1 MERVELHC
9 GDVVGGCYR
18 IEKALGEGTF
28 GQVFKVKNRNG
39 GTEALKILKMW
50 CISPDERDNVAKRF
64 DMEYRTGRIN
74 SPYLVHSLNKGEH
87 RGNPY
92 IVMEY
97 CDGGDL
103 LHALNRGMV
112 DTTRAMTQVLLG
124 LDALHREG
132 KVHRDLKPENV
143 LIRHDGT
150 SVLTDFGISGDQNH
164 RLTRRGIFGTP
175 REIMGTFIYMPPEQ
189 VRPPSGNATVRPTT
203 DIFSFGVMLYQILT
217 SQLPFGKLESDDDM
231 ERYCENGRTGRWNRD
246 LLRRHPQSST
256 WMPVVEGCLQPN
268 YTRRLQSVS
277 DVLRLMPH
285 VPDIPIA
292 QTISTAHQTTAGSPS
307 QWCLRVMQGEELGRR
322 YPLDPAKTHSGVLH
336 MGRHSASA
344 HNDIPLKETL
354 SAYISRSHCTLEYD
368 AGEQRWYL
376 WDGQWVEQT
385 GGGKWKPSLN
395 GTFVGSRQV
404 TMDDPYPLSTGDI
417 ITLGDVT
424 LRVEAQ

>member
-1 MERVELHC
+1 MERVELK
-9 GDVVGGCYR
+9 GGEIVDGRYR

-28 GQVFKVKNRNG
+28 GQVFKVTNLNG
-39 GTEALKILKMW
+39 GVEALKLLKMW
-50 CISPDERDNVAKRF
+50 CISPDERDSVVKRF

-74 SPYLVHSLNKGEH
+74 SPYLVHSLNRGEYK
-87 RGNPY
+87 GNPF
-92 IVMEY
+92 IVMEF
-97 CDGGDL
+97 CEGGDL
-103 LHALNRGMV
+103 LQALNRGTI

-175 REIMGTFIYMPPEQ
+175 KEIMGTFIYMPPEQ

-217 SQLPFGKLESDDDM
+217 KQLPFGKLESDDDM

-246 LLRRHPQSST
+246 LLRRHPQASI

-268 YTRRLQSVS
+268 YARRLQNVS
-277 DVLRLMPH
+277 EVLRLMPK
-285 VPDIPIA
+285 VPDIQVSETLRTNTP
-292 QTISTAHQTTAGSPS
+292 GESPS
-307 QWCLRVMQGEELGRR
+307 QWSIRVMQGEESGRI
-322 YPLDPAKTHSGVLH
+322 YPLDCAKTHSNVLH
-336 MGRHSASA
+336 MGRQSASA
-344 HNDIPLKETL
+344 HNDLPITETL

-368 AGEQRWYL
+368 AAERRWYL

-395 GTFVGSRQV
+395 GTYVGSRQV
-404 TMDDPYPLSTGDI
+404 TMDDPYPLSQGDI
-417 ITLGDVT
+417 ITIGDVT
-424 LRVEAQ
+424 LRVEAR

>member
-1 MERVELHC
+1 MERVELQR
-9 GDVVGGCYR
+9 GDVIGGCYHVD
-18 IEKALGEGTF
+18 KLLGEGTF
-28 GQVFKVKNRNG
+28 GQVFRVSDRNG
-39 GTEALKILKMW
+39 KTVALKLLKMW
-50 CISPDERDNVAKRF
+50 CISPDERANVAKRF
-64 DMEYRTGRIN
+64 EMEYHTGRIN
-74 SPYLVHSLNKGEH
+74 SPYLVHSLAKGEH

-103 LHALNRGMV
+103 LHALNRGSV

-124 LDALHREG
+124 LQALHREG

-150 SVLTDFGISGDQNH
+150 AVLTDFGISGDQNH

-217 SQLPFGKLESDDDM
+217 NHLPFGKLESDDDM

-246 LLRRHPQSST
+246 LLQRHPQAST
-256 WMPVVEGCLQPN
+256 WMPVVDGCLQPN
-268 YTRRLQSVS
+268 YTRRLQNVGE
-277 DVLRLMPH
+277 VLQLMPKAPDFPLAETLRDE
-285 VPDIPIA
+285 VPPSNI
-292 QTISTAHQTTAGSPS
+292 S
-307 QWCLRVMQGEELGRR
+307 QWMLRVMQGEESGRV
-322 YPLDPAKTHSGVLH
+322 YPLDPAKTHANVLH
-336 MGRHSASA
+336 MGRKSSSA
-344 HNDIPLKETL
+344 HNDIPITETL

-368 AGEQRWYL
+368 PGEERWYL

-385 GGGKWKPSLN
+385 GGGKWRPSLN

-404 TMDDPYPLSTGDI
+404 TMNDPYPLAVGDI
-417 ITLGDVT
+417 ITLGDAT
-424 LRVEAQ
+424 LRVEAK